1 MSQTPIAGVSSD
13 CRAPIWQMAMIAT
26 IPCTFSRLAD
36 LSQPKIAVRCPNT
49 EELEIL
55 AAQARSLNLCARTI
69 QDAGRTQVAAGS
81 KTILGI
87 GP

>member
-1 MSQTPIAGVSSD
+1 MALHGAQLILLTSSSLTAGE
-13 CRAPIWQMAMIAT
+13 CEGRIQICCQA
-26 IPCTFSRLAD
+26 LAYI
-36 LSQPKIAVRCPNT
+36 SQPKIAVRCQST
-49 EELEIL
+49 DELEVL

-81 KTILGI
+81 KTVLGI